1 MAYGRLGLA
10 DRTKQLESPSLRLAS
25 LSLDLDNQWSYL
37 KTHGDGSWQQ
47 YPSYL
52 DRVVPRFLDFL
63 RERKLTLTCFVV
75 AQDLR
80 RDSDAAA
87 VSSIARQGH
96 EIGNH
101 TFQHD
106 PWLHLYSEQ
115 ALEEELDCAEDH
127 IQRVTGSRP
136 VGFRGPGFSLS
147 DSVVRALVRRGY
159 EYDASVFPNLL
170 NPLGRY
176 YFFARS
182 SLSKEERRQRS
193 ALFGTFADAFRPV
206 KPFTWSVSGSHLL
219 EIPVTTMP
227 LLRLPFH
234 MSYLIYLSGFSM
246 AAMRAY
252 WRLAMQLCRVTGT
265 EPSMLL
271 HPLDF
276 LGREDQVGLD
286 FFPGMSLS
294 TDHKLA
300 VVGEILDS
308 LARRY
313 SVVNLR
319 EHARVIRS
327 RAQRDLPVEVVEA

>member
-1 MAYGRLGLA
+1 MNPKPDRTTQLA
-10 DRTKQLESPSLRLAS
+10 DSSARQAS
-25 LSLDLDNQWSYL
+25 LSLDLDNKWSYL
-37 KTHGDGSWQQ
+37 KTHGDGAWQE

-52 DRVVPRFLDFL
+52 DRVVPRCLEFL
-63 RERKLTLTCFVV
+63 RERNLNITFFIV

-80 RDSDAAA
+80 RDTDAEM
-87 VSSIARQGH
+87 VRSIAQHGH

-101 TFQHD
+101 TFKHD
-106 PWLHLYSEQ
+106 PWLHLYSDQ
-115 ALEEELDCAEDH
+115 ALEEEIGSAEDH
-127 IQRVTGSRP
+127 IQRVTGFRV

-147 DSVVRALVRRGY
+147 DSVLRSLVRRGY

-170 NPLGRY
+170 NPLGRH

-182 SLSKEERRQRS
+182 RLSKAERKQRG
-193 ALFGTFADAFRPV
+193 ALFGTFADALRPV
-206 KPFTWSVSGSHLL
+206 KPFNWSVSGTRLL

-252 WRLAMQLCRVTGT
+252 WRLALLLCRMTGT

-276 LGREDQVGLD
+276 LGREDRVGLD
-286 FFPGMSLS
+286 FFPGMSLGI
-294 TDHKLA
+294 DHKLA
-300 VVGEILDS
+300 VVSEILESMSDG
-308 LARRY
+308 Y
-313 SVVNLR
+313 SVVNMR
-319 EHARVIRS
+319 EHAKAIRQ
-327 RAQRDLPVEVVEA
+327 RAQGDLRVEVVGA

>member
-1 MAYGRLGLA
+1 MLLDGSAAR
-10 DRTKQLESPSLRLAS
+10 QAS
-25 LSLDLDNQWSYL
+25 VSLDLDNKWSYL
-37 KTHGDGSWQQ
+37 KTHGDGAWDS

-52 DRVVPRFLDFL
+52 DRVVPRCLEFL
-63 RERKLTLTCFVV
+63 RERNLTITFFIV

-80 RDSDAAA
+80 RDSDAEA
-87 VSSIARQGH
+87 VRRIAQHGH

-101 TFQHD
+101 TLKHD
-106 PWLHLYSEQ
+106 PWLHLYSDR
-115 ALEEELDCAEDH
+115 ALEEELGSAEEL
-127 IQRVTGSRP
+127 IQRVTGSRT

-147 DSVVRALVRRGY
+147 DSVLRTLVRRGY

-182 SLSKEERRQRS
+182 SLSKEERKQRS
-193 ALFGTFADAFRPV
+193 ALFGTFSDALRPV
-206 KPFTWSVSGSHLL
+206 KPFSWQVSGAPLL

-252 WRLAMQLCRVTGT
+252 WKLALLLCRMTGT
-265 EPSMLL
+265 EPSLLL

-276 LGREDQVGLD
+276 LGREDEVGLD
-286 FFPGMSLS
+286 FFPGMSLGI
-294 TDHKLA
+294 DHKLA
-300 VVGEILDS
+300 VVDEILGS
-308 LARRY
+308 LSDQY
-313 SVVNLR
+313 SVVNMR
-319 EHARVIRS
+319 EHARTIKQ
-327 RAQRDLPVEVVEA
+327 RAQGGLRVLVVGA